1 MNKFLTTIFAVFATA
16 STAFADVSIQGQIEE
31 RVDTTSGVSD
41 LKGDNYVGVTFNEQV
56 SENGISA
63 FGKVQFTV
71 DGDSDANADAVT
83 NREVYAGIDFGTV
96 AVSAGKMP
104 NLRKSMI
111 NSALGSFKANSL
123 SVTGQSRADDTV
135 KVEGKV
141 SGITLAATTVLDGTT
156 DADRVGETRE
166 LGTSVE
172 LGGVALSAVGT
183 KVGSAETTMMYAAK
197 AKVGGVN
204 LGVAHEPDAT
214 NVKTTVTGSMG
225 FGNNTLMVGNQF
237 VDGSDNTM
245 IAEGVHNFSKNVY
258 AFAGYKKPEN
268 SDSTSSI
275 GLGIKF

>member
-1 MNKFLTTIFAVFATA
+1 MNKFLTTIFAVVTTA

-31 RVDTTSGVSD
+31 RVETTSGVSD

-56 SENGISA
+56 SDTVTA
-63 FGKVQFTV
+63 FGKVEFTV

-83 NREVYAGIDFGTV
+83 NREVYAGIDFGAV

-111 NSALGSFKANSL
+111 QSAPGYFKANSL
-123 SVTGQSRADDTV
+123 LVTGQSRADDTV

-141 SGITLAATTVLDGTT
+141 SGVTLAATTVLDGTA
-156 DADRVGETRE
+156 DADRVGETHE
-166 LGTSVE
+166 LGASVE
-172 LGGVALSAVGT
+172 LGGVTLSAVGT

-197 AKVGGVN
+197 AKVGDVK

-214 NVKTTVTGSMG
+214 NVKTTVTGSMS
-225 FGNNTLMVGNQF
+225 FGSNTLMVGNQF
-237 VDGSDNTM
+237 VDGSEDTM
-245 IAEGVHNFSKNVY
+245 IAEGTHNFSKNVY
-258 AFAGYKKPEN
+258 AFAGYKKPET
-268 SDSTSSI
+268 SDATAAI